1 MTEPA
6 LLEIRGLKTYFQ
18 VRGVELKAV
27 DGVSLSIEA
36 GMTLGLVGESACG
49 KSVTAATI
57 MGLVP
62 RPPGKIAGGEI
73 FFEGKNLLELSESAM
88 KKIRGNRIS
97 MIFQEPMT
105 SLNPVYPV
113 GDQVGE
119 VIRLHQKRSRRET
132 RDLVIESFQQVG
144 IPAPETRINDYP
156 HQMSGGMRQ
165 RVMIAMALACRPK
178 LTIADE
184 PTTAL
189 DVTIQAQILDL
200 MDRLKEE
207 IGASILFITHDLGV
221 IAEMAQRVAVM
232 YAGKIMEEADVETLF
247 ANPKHPYTIGLLNS
261 IPALDRKKK
270 RRRLQ
275 TISGVVPSL
284 FRLPEGCLFSERCP
298 DVFEEC
304 RRVVPDIKDLG
315 NNHKVRCLK
324 YSE

>member
-1 MTEPA
+1 
-6 LLEIRGLKTYFQ
+6 
-18 VRGVELKAV
+18 
-27 DGVSLSIEA
+27 
-36 GMTLGLVGESACG
+36 MTLGLVGESACG
-49 KSVTAATI
+49 KSVTASTI

-200 MDRLKEE
+200 MNRLKEE

-261 IPALDRKKK
+261 IPTLDRKKK